1 VGSRGSSQERDAAA
15 AVRDAAAEARD
26 ADWPEEAL
34 DHAAMDRLHAADD
47 RAHARADRQQSAQE
61 RAQLAHGMERRTV
74 IGQAQGLL
82 MARFG
87 ISAEEAYEVLV
98 SQSQHRG
105 DKLHDVAAAVVADHE
120 RRVRADG

>member
-1 VGSRGSSQERDAAA
+1 MTPTGPRRRWTTPRWTGCT
-15 AVRDAAAEARD
+15 
-26 ADWPEEAL
+26 PPI
-34 DHAAMDRLHAADD
+34 D